1 MVRNRILPTLI
12 VGLVG
17 AVIGS
22 FLMMLYASSHFGG
35 ATGPDRTPPAV
46 AAVPLSGVSDQDR
59 IVSAVKRTK
68 SSVVAITEQVNGQQV
83 VPADPF
89 FQQFFGGQGPGI
101 AQPYRAEASGSG
113 FVIDGRGDIVTNAHV
128 LQPPNG
134 GHVTK
139 LTVVFANGD
148 HVPAHVLAYN
158 LAADVGILRVDGYS
172 KLPPPLQLADSSR
185 LEQGQWA
192 IAIGEPLQ
200 LQQTVTVGVVSA
212 FNRSEPIPT
221 ENGGEIDFK
230 GLLQTSAPINPGNSG
245 GPLIDIDGQVIGMN
259 QSTVKSAYAQGIG
272 FAIPSNTVRSV
283 VASLE
288 KNPGAHQGTDTG
300 FLGIYMA
307 ELSAGVKNQIGY
319 QGSNGVAVQ
328 QVFSGSPADQ
338 AGIQPGDVILQADG
352 KSFESMKALH
362 DYIGSKK
369 PGDTIRL
376 NVWSQGMKKF
386 VAIKLGETPAEQPL
400 SVEPQQQQQ
409 PEGQQP

>member
-83 VPADPF
+83 IPADPF

-101 AQPYRAEASGSG
+101 VQPYRGEASGSG

-148 HVPAHVLAYN
+148 HVPAHVIAYN
-158 LAADVGILRVDGYS
+158 LAADVGILKVDGYS
-172 KLPPPLQLADSSR
+172 KLPPPLQLADSTR

-221 ENGGEIDFK
+221 ESGGEIDFK

-272 FAIPSNTVRSV
+272 FAIPSNTLRSV
-283 VASLE
+283 VAALE

-307 ELSAGVKNQIGY
+307 DLTAGVKNQIGY
-319 QGSNGVAVQ
+319 SGNSGIAVQ

-352 KSFESMKALH
+352 KPFDSVKALH
-362 DYIGSKK
+362 DYIGGKK

-400 SVEPQQQQQ
+400 SVQQQQQ
-409 PEGQQP
+409 PQEQQP

>member
-1 MVRNRILPTLI
+1 
-12 VGLVG
+12 
-17 AVIGS
+17 
-22 FLMMLYASSHFGG
+22 MMLYASSHFGG

-83 VPADPF
+83 IPADPF

-101 AQPYRAEASGSG
+101 VQPYRGEASGSG
-113 FVIDGRGDIVTNAHV
+113 FVIDGHGDIVTNAHV

-148 HVPAHVLAYN
+148 HVPAHVIAYN

-172 KLPPPLQLADSSR
+172 KLPPPLELADSSR

-272 FAIPSNTVRSV
+272 FAIPSNTVRNV
-283 VASLE
+283 VAALE

-307 ELSAGVKNQIGY
+307 DLTAGVKNQIGY
-319 QGSNGVAVQ
+319 NGSSGIAVQ

-352 KSFESMKALH
+352 KTFDSVKTLH

-369 PGDTIRL
+369 PGETIRL
-376 NVWSQGMKKF
+376 TVWSQGMKKF

-400 SVEPQQQQQ
+400 SVQQQQQQQ
-409 PEGQQP
+409 PEEQQP